1 MTTIYLIRH
10 AEAEGNL
17 YRRIHG
23 WYDAL
28 VTDNGFRQ
36 IAALEARFRDIPVD
50 AVYASGLYRTNT
62 TARAV
67 CRPKGLPLRVEPD
80 LREIHMGD
88 WEDRP
93 WGEIYHFEP
102 AEMAR
107 FNASDPTW
115 RAPNGESYGDVGER
129 AVRALVRIARAH
141 PDQTVAVFSH
151 GTAIRQ
157 ILAVVKG
164 VRPEDWNSMG
174 HNDNTAVSCLT
185 WDGEEF
191 RAVFEGDNSHLDESI
206 STLARQHW
214 WRKEGGQA
222 EDVNLWYRPLEW
234 PAGRERYLAARE
246 EAWSSTHV
254 NGPAFRPEDFLS
266 PVRERLSRT
275 PWGVTAAMSGE
286 EPAGVLELDTLRYQ
300 EEGAGYIPFCY
311 IVPERRG
318 QGLGVQLIGQAVSF
332 FRPLGRDKLR
342 LRCAPYN
349 RRAQR
354 FYAKYG
360 FVKVGEEQG
369 GRVPLDILEKYIGYG
384 R

>member
-36 IAALEARFRDIPVD
+36 IEALAKRFADIPVD

-67 CRPKGLPLRVEPD
+67 YAPKKLPLRIDPG

-93 WGEIYHFEP
+93 WGEVYHFEP

-115 RAPNGESYGDVGER
+115 RAPNGEGYGDVGER
-129 AVRALVRIARAH
+129 TVEALTRIARAH
-141 PDQTVAVFSH
+141 PGQTVAVFSH

-157 ILAVVKG
+157 ALAVVKG
-164 VRPEDWNSMG
+164 VPPEDWNSMG

-185 WDGEEF
+185 WDGEKF
-191 RAVFEGDNSHLDESI
+191 TAVFEGDNSHLDPSI
-206 STLARQHW
+206 STLARQRW
-214 WRKEGGQA
+214 WRRDGKQST
-222 EDVNLWYRPLEW
+222 DVNLWYRPAQDG
-234 PAGRERYLAARE
+234 AGEGLLRY
-246 EAWSSTHV
+246 EAML
-254 NGPAFRPEDFLS
+254 GD
-266 PVRERLSRT
+266 
-275 PWGVTAAMSGE
+275 
-286 EPAGVLELDTLRYQ
+286 EPTGTLELDPARGREQ
-300 EEGAGYIPFCY
+300 GVGYIARGAILPQ
-311 IVPERRG
+311 RRG
-318 QGLGVQLIGQAVSF
+318 NGLGVQLIGQAVSY
-332 FRPLGRDKLR
+332 FRPLGRDRLR
-342 LRCAPYN
+342 LCAPPDGGATA
-349 RRAQR
+349 RFLEKDGFTRA
-354 FYAKYG
+354 
-360 FVKVGEEQG
+360 GEED
-369 GRVPLDILEKYIGYG
+369 GRTVWEKYIGYD